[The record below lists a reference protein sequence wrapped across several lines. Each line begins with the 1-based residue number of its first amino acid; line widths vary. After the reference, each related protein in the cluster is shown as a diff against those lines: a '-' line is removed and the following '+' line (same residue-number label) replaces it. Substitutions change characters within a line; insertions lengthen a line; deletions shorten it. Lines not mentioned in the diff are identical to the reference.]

1 MEIEKLRRL
10 CYLSTV
16 PTHSPDS
23 LKELHQLVREAV
35 VDEFVANSELE
46 GCLGLEE
53 ELGGP
58 CNNCVN
64 LEKCNLSLNLAEKCL
79 PRYKNFELRME
90 GD

>member
-1 MEIEKLRRL
+1 MTIDKLRRL
-10 CYLSTV
+10 WYLSTV
-16 PTHSPDS
+16 PTHSKES
-23 LKELHQLVREAV
+23 LKELHQLAREAV
-35 VDEFVANSELE
+35 VDELCANSELG

-64 LEKCNLSLNLAEKCL
+64 LEKCNLSLSLAEKCL

-90 GD
+90 DA